1 MKITIIHGDNSTA
14 SINFLKS
21 TLGGFSQ
28 KGILIS
34 RISKE
39 SPLSLMEALSAGDL
53 FNAEAA
59 FVLEEPTK
67 LSDKDI
73 DWIYRSAGKL
83 PGNLLIYNDSQLPL
97 AFVKKLSSVSE
108 TKEFKLPRSLFVFLD
123 SFLPGGAGRCVNLLH
138 DLLKKEA
145 PEFIFAVFCKQVR
158 DLYWAKVAPETL
170 AYPSWRVS
178 RLARQADYFSE
189 AKLKKALSSLARID
203 FSTKTSSQ
211 ELVSSLDLLIV
222 SLLQ

>member
-21 TLGGFSQ
+21 TLGAFSQ
-28 KGILIS
+28 KGVLIS

-39 SPLSLMEALSAGDL
+39 SQLNLMEALSAGDL
-53 FNAEAA
+53 FNKEAV

-67 LSDKDI
+67 LSAKDI
-73 DWIYRSAGKL
+73 DWIGQNASKL
-83 PGNLLIYNDSQLPL
+83 PGTLLIYNDSQLPL
-97 AFVKKLSSVSE
+97 AFVKKLSPYSQ
-108 TKEFKLPRSLFVFLD
+108 TKEFKLPKSLFVFLD
-123 SFLPGGAGRCVNLLH
+123 SFLPGGAGRCVKLLH
-138 DLLKKEA
+138 ELLQKEA
-145 PEFIFAVFCKQVR
+145 PEFVFAVFCKQVR

-170 AYPSWRVS
+170 AYPPWRVS
-178 RLARQADYFSE
+178 RLARQADAFSE
-189 AKLKKALSSLARID
+189 QQLKKALNSLARID

-211 ELVSSLDLLIV
+211 ELGPSLDLLIV